1 VTFDAR
7 LRGGLAALAACF
19 AMLASPA
26 HAGPVSVIETDAG
39 DSLATAQ
46 DARNGYVNL
55 MIEGTLSNEPD
66 SLDLVD
72 MYRIDLL
79 RCILGAST
87 GLGFDTALIADPVLY
102 LFDGSGMGVAMD
114 DESGGNGQAF
124 FKLVNQLQAGDY
136 YLAIAFAGVEPVDA
150 NGNPIFDT
158 FGTGA
163 VMSMSALAGWI
174 GSPLA
179 INPGIIGDYQIAV
192 DVPSPGTLALVAGG
206 LFFLIRRQRVQPL
219 QSGSAA

>member
-1 VTFDAR
+1 MTFDAR

-26 HAGPVSVIETDAG
+26 HAGPVSISETDAG

-46 DARNGYVNL
+46 DARNGYVSL
-55 MIEGTLSNEPD
+55 LITGSLSNEPN

-72 MYRIDLL
+72 VYRIDLL

-87 GLGFDTALIADPVLY
+87 GLGFDTSLIADPVLF
-102 LFDGSGMGVAMD
+102 LFDGAGMGVAMD

-124 FKLVNQLQAGDY
+124 FKLVNQLPAGDY
-136 YLAIAFAGVEPVDA
+136 YLAIAYAGVEPMDA
-150 NGNPIFDT
+150 MGNPIFDS

-163 VMSMSALAGWI
+163 VLSTSALAGWM
-174 GSPLA
+174 GSPLSL
-179 INPGIIGDYQIAV
+179 NPSLVGAYQIAV
-192 DVPSPGTLALVAGG
+192 DVPAPGTLALVAGG

-219 QSGSAA
+219 QSGRAV